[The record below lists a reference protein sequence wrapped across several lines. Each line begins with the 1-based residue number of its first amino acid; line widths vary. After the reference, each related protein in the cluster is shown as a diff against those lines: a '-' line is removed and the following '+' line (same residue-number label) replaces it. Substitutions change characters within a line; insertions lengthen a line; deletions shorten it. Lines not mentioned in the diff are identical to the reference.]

1 MSKNTSI
8 LLGDHFE
15 AFVARQV
22 KSGKYAS
29 VSEVIRSALRLFEF
43 EEAKKEGLIKEL
55 KKGERSG
62 FVPDFDGDA
71 FLKDLH
77 RKHARKG

>member
-22 KSGKYAS
+22 KSGKYTS
-29 VSEVIRSALRLFEF
+29 VSEVIRAALRLFE
-43 EEAKKEGLIKEL
+43 EEETKKESLIKEL

-62 FVPDFDGDA
+62 FVTDFDGDA

>member
-1 MSKNTSI
+1 MSVLRKLVGLVRSRTFSLMRVVDRS
-8 LLGDHFE
+8 LLRQ
-15 AFVARQV
+15 FVM
-22 KSGKYAS
+22 
-29 VSEVIRSALRLFEF
+29 
-43 EEAKKEGLIKEL
+43 EETKKESLIKEL

-77 RKHARKG
+77 RKHARKR